1 MANLLIVDDN
11 IEAARP
17 LAMIFRFFK
26 HQVDCAASGSEALTY
41 LSEKLPDVI
50 VLDVMMPG
58 MDGMEV
64 LRRIRSDGQTARVA
78 VVMYSAISDSAY
90 RDSALQKGADDYL
103 VKGSIQIDD
112 LRSRIERWATTGHVS
127 SSFNPHET
135 PPSSSISYS

>member
-1 MANLLIVDDN
+1 
-11 IEAARP
+11 
-17 LAMIFRFFK
+17 
-26 HQVDCAASGSEALTY
+26 
-41 LSEKLPDVI
+41 
-50 VLDVMMPG
+50 

-127 SSFNPHET
+127 SSFNPHEP